1 MVNEQKT
8 FSEIERLS
16 KIALEAGDLVKLQN
30 MLLPLLRE
38 DDRSRSV
45 SENLFIY
52 RTLGT
57 IYEEQGQHAES
68 LIAYE
73 QAHGYDARDFETR
86 GGRRELFRRIHGLG
100 RARLRCSRFRN
111 TQYTRRCRAQKRR
124 HRARR
129 AQNARVDD
137 LSPRNAQTRTR
148 HAHLQGN
155 GRCTTRKR
163 RALPS
168 P

>member
-73 QAHGYDARDFETR
+73 
-86 GGRRELFRRIHGLG
+86 
-100 RARLRCSRFRN
+100 
-111 TQYTRRCRAQKRR
+111 
-124 HRARR
+124 
-129 AQNARVDD
+129 
-137 LSPRNAQTRTR
+137 
-148 HAHLQGN
+148 
-155 GRCTTRKR
+155 
-163 RALPS
+163 
-168 P
+168 